1 MDVIQCLKQNNLK
14 ATKSRIKIMS
24 IIYQSEQC
32 LSAMDI
38 YNKLDIESIDI
49 DLSTVYRTLETLY
62 NHKIVDKFDL
72 GEGKYNYKLKEKGHK
87 HLIECDICH
96 KHVEIDCPMQQVQ
109 EYVKA
114 KTGLTLLD
122 SCVNLNRGI
131 CKDCSSENKKQ

>member
-1 MDVIQCLKQNNLK
+1 MDIVQCLKDNNLK
-14 ATKSRIKIMS
+14 ATKSRIKIME
-24 IIYQSEQC
+24 IISNSHEC

-38 YNKLDIESIDI
+38 YTKIDGESMEI
-49 DLSTVYRTLETLY
+49 DLSTVYRTLEAFYT
-62 NHKIVDKFDL
+62 HGIVEKFDL
-72 GEGKYNYKLKEKGHK
+72 GEGKYNYKLKDKGHK
-87 HLIECDICH
+87 HLIECEVCH

-122 SCVNLNRGI
+122 SCVNLNKGI